1 ELRDIKEKPIDGIF
15 VEPENDNLF
24 VWSCA
29 VKAAS
34 DTPYKGGTFRFKLEL
49 PSNFPFK
56 APTVVFQ
63 TKIYHP
69 GINEEGHIC
78 VPILRDEWKPSVT
91 LSTVLAVIQEK
102 VNNPSADD
110 PFEPEIAAVRS
121 FSDPA
126 LWSASIHCLLSQ
138 LLKTDKPSS
147 WPRRRNTRR
156 SEFSDSEISASF

>member
-1 ELRDIKEKPIDGIF
+1 MTAIRRIQKELRDIKEKPIDGIF

-24 VWSCA
+24 VWNCT
-29 VKAAS
+29 VKGAS

-49 PSNFPFK
+49 PSSFPFK

-69 GINEEGHIC
+69 GINDEGHIC

-110 PFEPEIAAVRS
+110 PFEPDIAA
-121 FSDPA
+121 
-126 LWSASIHCLLSQ
+126 LM
-138 LLKTDKPSS
+138 KTDKAKFLAMAKEH
-147 WPRRRNTRR
+147 TKKY
-156 SEFSDSEISASF
+156 AT